1 MNLAVIIDAEVLRC
15 RYGGNLHAVKP
26 LVRTADY
33 FSLSSSDE
41 FVYIDKYI
49 IRFIYKRNGGKNK

>member
-15 RYGGNLHAVKP
+15 RYGGNLHAEKP

-49 IRFIYKRNGGKNK
+49 IRFIKKRR